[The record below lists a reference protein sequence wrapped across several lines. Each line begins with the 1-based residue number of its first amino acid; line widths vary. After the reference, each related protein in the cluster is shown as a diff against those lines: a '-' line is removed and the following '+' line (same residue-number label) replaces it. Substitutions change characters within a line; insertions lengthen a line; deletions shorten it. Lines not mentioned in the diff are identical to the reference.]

1 MLINAHCE
9 QMKTLRLSSFTDTSA
24 DNPFQLLHTG
34 PVMFEPYDATAT
46 DPLVLFVVQPQ
57 GVVSHAQHG
66 DDKVDQSE
74 DAVKPQEVVAE
85 RHRNTAVSL
94 RRIIDRGQSHSPQHA
109 VPTASSAPEH
119 ANAARVMQNS
129 LGSPSIINA
138 FCIVE

>member
-1 MLINAHCE
+1 
-9 QMKTLRLSSFTDTSA
+9 
-24 DNPFQLLHTG
+24 
-34 PVMFEPYDATAT
+34 MFEPYDATAT

-94 RRIIDRGQSHSPQHA
+94 RRIIDRGQSPAPQHA
-109 VPTASSAPEH
+109 VPTASSAPER
-119 ANAARVMQNS
+119 ANAARVLQNS